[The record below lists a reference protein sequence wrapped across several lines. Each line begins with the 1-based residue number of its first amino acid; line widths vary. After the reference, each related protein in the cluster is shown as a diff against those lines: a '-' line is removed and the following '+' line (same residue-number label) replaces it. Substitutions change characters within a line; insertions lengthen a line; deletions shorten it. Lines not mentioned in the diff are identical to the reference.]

1 MSEAHGWRRV
11 ARWFVGILGGLLALV
26 ALVAIVA
33 VIVLQT
39 GWGRGMLRD
48 QIAARLNETFVGG
61 ATLGR
66 VEGNPLTELV
76 LHDLVINGPD
86 EQPAV
91 TIERLT
97 VKVPLLPLIS
107 HHVRIEKVIAEGLD
121 VRAKR
126 LPNGE
131 FNLANLTSPSE
142 PSTWSIDLPSVEIHR
157 GHVLVDRGGGSEPI
171 DIDDLQVQVNASLP
185 FGGPVNATARVT
197 GTWRQKQAPV
207 SIGGVIRDSDAHLEI
222 RNASV
227 QVGDVRALAF
237 GVRIPKGTFSKSY
250 EGTVAVNAPAR
261 ALRAL
266 VPSLHVPA
274 DIALAAT
281 ARADGRLT
289 YFTVGGAIGDGA
301 VSAFGRADVQAK
313 LASLVVAAADLD
325 LEKLT
330 RGAIGGTGG
339 AVATLQVDG
348 NGDGELPAA
357 SGVITAWSDLPDMP
371 PVNAVIAVDSGGELV
386 RTTIGLASDGGI
398 RAGIGAVVRKR
409 GNEIT
414 LERGD
419 LVARTLDVRRAT
431 SGRAPL
437 SGVLRARLSAEGRLA
452 PDPNLAV
459 TGHANGRRLRFDG
472 ASAERLALRIDAR
485 GIPSHPIGS
494 GRVELFEV
502 ERGDLQFS
510 KLTVAAGNRPDGKIQ
525 VSVRSQPKPAPW
537 RVDVDALVTTG
548 ETVVVQ
554 LQRHF
559 VRAAGGAIW
568 RGNTGVL
575 TVAPRRIELRGLRST
590 SSDGHITADGTYV
603 RAGRNRGDLTAR
615 LDASIDLGNIN
626 KGRAGHVDAEL
637 DVRRT
642 GKRLTGTLVASAKGV
657 TLDPRS
663 PITFDGD
670 AKIVARA
677 DQLLANIDIT
687 TAKAGSAKLALDVD
701 APKDVSDMRAW
712 RTLGRDSIRTLQLT
726 LSGVQLDQIAKL
738 ANTDAM
744 AGRIDGTVELSPLKA
759 GGVIAIRDVQIPRMK
774 EIGRL
779 NADLRVAQAGQG
791 AMTTTLT
798 ARLVPDPDATAVK
811 EVTQDGAAR
820 LFVEAGFATPDRI
833 FDPAAWRRLGPGAFR
848 GGMMRAERFAFQPG
862 TLERFGIVSAL
873 RGEVS
878 VAAEVEEAMK
888 EVRFAVNL
896 YDLRGGLLAEPVTV
910 TLLGAV
916 DETSTRANAYVRNS
930 GITLLQLSG
939 EVPVTLDELRD
950 DPQRARFAKLTARA
964 RIEQVPA
971 RTLMTVI
978 GTSQI
983 TGGTLDGTIDVGG
996 TVDTPTLEAKLVA
1009 RGVTVPSAGTQ
1020 TTQQIGLLT
1029 LAASWDGTS
1038 ADVAIDADQS
1048 KGGRL
1053 EIRAAGS
1060 PSDLDNV
1067 TATIFAKNVDIA
1079 PLVAFMP
1086 GPAGG
1091 LAGQLQADF
1100 KLRGADPTTA
1110 QLAGSLHIT
1119 DGRIPIAPA
1128 VGTLFK
1134 GDVRVNVRDQVFGLR
1149 LKGKLGRGDVSL
1161 FANAPLQGVTP
1172 KSGDA
1177 RLVLRNVQLIGETE
1191 PILTGVVH
1199 ADIARVG
1206 DTWRSNLRV
1215 TRMQVKIPEEKGT
1228 ELKPV
1233 GAPPDLVYGGVE
1245 IHHGKNRGK
1254 DTPGMLVSEEGPVD
1268 FQEPTRVQAPGAR
1281 RKLPTDPALVAE
1293 VRLRNVSVESQEVR
1307 GIIAGELTVAVAED
1321 REVSIVGDVSLSR
1334 AVIELFS
1341 RRYEV
1346 DRAALHFDG
1355 SMDPIVDIRIT
1366 HSFPDVTTITEVR
1379 GRLSD
1384 PELVL
1389 SSDPGRYS
1397 QAELLGFLLGGEPSG
1412 APQMG
1417 PSAAERVAGA
1427 GASIIGNVIGG
1438 YVKRALPVDLDV
1450 LRYEAETSTSSAAIT
1465 VGTWI
1470 TDSLFLA
1477 YRQRLESRPDENS
1490 GEGEFEYWLRRRLVL
1505 EGVVGDRG
1513 VNGLDLLWRRRW

>member
-1 MSEAHGWRRV
+1 MREVHGWRRV
-11 ARWFVGILGGLLALV
+11 ARWLVGILGGLLALV
-26 ALVAIVA
+26 VVLAIVTT
-33 VIVLQT
+33 IVVQT

-48 QIAARLNETFVGG
+48 QIAARLNDTFVGG
-61 ATLGR
+61 ASLGR

-86 EQPAV
+86 KQPAV

-107 HHVRIEKVIAEGLD
+107 HQIRVEKVIADGLD
-121 VRAKR
+121 VRAKQ
-126 LPNGE
+126 LPDGT

-142 PSTWSIDLPSVEIHR
+142 PSTWSIDLPSVEVRR
-157 GHVLVDRGGGSEPI
+157 GHVAVDRIGGSEPI
-171 DIDDLQVQVNASLP
+171 DIDDLEIYIDARLP
-185 FGGPVNATARVT
+185 FGGPVEASARVT
-197 GTWRQKQAPV
+197 GTWRQKQAPI
-207 SIGGVIRDSDAHLEI
+207 SIGGILRDSDAKLEV
-222 RNASV
+222 RNA
-227 QVGDVRALAF
+227 
-237 GVRIPKGTFSKSY
+237 GVRIGEVRAVALGVSIPKGPFSKAY
-250 EGTVAVNAPAR
+250 EGTVALNAPAR
-261 ALRAL
+261 ALREL
-266 VPSLHVPA
+266 VPSVRVPA
-274 DIALAAT
+274 DLALAAT
-281 ARADGRLT
+281 ARPDGRLT
-289 YFTVGGAIGDGA
+289 HFTVGGTVGDGE

-313 LASLVVAAADLD
+313 LASLVVAAANLD
-325 LEKLT
+325 LAKLT
-330 RGAIGGTGG
+330 RGSMGGTGG
-339 AVATLQVDG
+339 AVATLEVDG
-348 NGDGELPAA
+348 SGDGELPAA
-357 SGVITAWSDLPDMP
+357 SGVITAWSDLPDMQP
-371 PVNAVIAVDSGGELV
+371 MTAAIAIDSDGELV
-386 RTTIGLASDGGI
+386 RTTIGVRSDGGI

-409 GNEIT
+409 GDEIT
-414 LERGD
+414 LERAD

-437 SGVLRARLSAEGRLA
+437 SGVFRARLHAEGRLA
-452 PDPNLAV
+452 PEPNLAIA
-459 TGHANGRRLRFDG
+459 GHANGRRLRIDG
-472 ASAERLALRIDAR
+472 ARADRLALRVDAR

-575 TVAPRRIELRGLRST
+575 TVAPRRIDLRGLRST
-590 SSDGHITADGTYV
+590 SSDGHITADGSYV
-603 RAGRNRGDLTAR
+603 RAGRNQGDLTAR
-615 LDASIDLGNIN
+615 LDASIELGNIR
-626 KGRAGHVDAEL
+626 KGHAGHVDAEL
-637 DVRRT
+637 DVRR
-642 GKRLTGTLVASAKGV
+642 KRDSLTGTLVASAKGV
-657 TLDPRS
+657 TFDPKS
-663 PITFDGD
+663 PIAFDGD

-677 DQLLANIDIT
+677 EQLLANIDIT
-687 TAKAGSAKLALDVD
+687 TANAGSAKLALDVD

-712 RTLGRDSIRTLQLT
+712 RRLGRDSIRTLELT
-726 LSGVQLDQIAKL
+726 LSGVKLDQIAKL
-738 ANTDAM
+738 ANTEGM
-744 AGRIDGTVELSPLKA
+744 VGRIDGTVELSPVKA
-759 GGVIAIRDVQIPRMK
+759 GGVIKIRDVQVPQTK
-774 EIGRL
+774 DIGRV

-798 ARLVPDPDATAVK
+798 ARLVPNPGATAVK
-811 EVTQDGAAR
+811 EVTQGGDAR

-848 GGMMRAERFAFQPG
+848 GGMVRAERFAFQPG
-862 TLERFGIVSAL
+862 TLERFGIMSAL

-878 VAAEVEEAMK
+878 VAAEVEQAMK

-896 YDLRGGLLAEPVTV
+896 YDLRGGLRAEPVTV

-916 DETSTRANAYVRNS
+916 DDTATRANAFVRNS
-930 GITLLQLSG
+930 GITILQLSG

-950 DPQRARFAKLTARA
+950 DPQRARSAPLTARA
-964 RIEQVPA
+964 RIQQVPA

-983 TGGTLDGTIDVGG
+983 TGGTLDGTVDVGG
-996 TVDTPTLEAKLVA
+996 TVDTPTLAAKLVA
-1009 RGVTVPSAGTQ
+1009 RGVTVPSTGTQ

-1029 LAASWDGTS
+1029 LAATWDGTS
-1038 ADVAIDADQS
+1038 ANVTIDADQS

-1067 TATIFAKNVDIA
+1067 TASIFAKNVDIA

-1091 LAGQLQADF
+1091 LAGQLEADF
-1100 KLRGADPTTA
+1100 KLRGANPTTA

-1134 GDVRVNVRDQVFGLR
+1134 GDMRVDVRDQVFGLR

-1161 FANAPLQGVTP
+1161 FASAPLQGVTP
-1172 KSGDA
+1172 KSGNA
-1177 RLVLRNVQLIGETE
+1177 RLVMRDVQLIGKTE
-1191 PILTGVVH
+1191 PIITGVIH

-1215 TRMQVKIPEEKGT
+1215 TRMNVKVPEEKGT

-1233 GAPPDLVYGGVE
+1233 GAPPDLVYGGVK
-1245 IHHGKNRGK
+1245 IHHGENKGT
-1254 DTPGMLVSEEGPVD
+1254 DTPGTLVRDDGPVD
-1268 FQEPTRVQAPGAR
+1268 FQEPSRVEAPGAR

-1293 VRLRNVSVESQEVR
+1293 VRLRNVFVESEEVR
-1307 GIIAGELTVAVAED
+1307 GIVSGELTVAVAED
-1321 REVSIVGDVSLSR
+1321 REVSIVGDMSLSR
-1334 AVIELFS
+1334 AVLELFS

-1355 SMDPIVDIRIT
+1355 SMDPVLDIRIT
-1366 HSFPDVTTITEVR
+1366 HSFPEVTTITEVR

-1389 SSDPGRYS
+1389 ASDPALYS

-1417 PSAAERVAGA
+1417 PSPAERVAGT

-1490 GEGEFEYWLRRRLVL
+1490 GEGEFEYWIRRRLVL